1 MSVAVGCLPGAPVVA
16 GGEPVATADEARERG
31 FALVLGP
38 AGEDGALSLWDPA
51 ARATPLKVDFL
62 GGRQGYRLAAERA
75 RHERLIKALG
85 KPRDGIDRV
94 LDLTAGLGRDAALM
108 AAAGFPVTLMERQ
121 PVLHALLADGLARAA
136 GTDLAA
142 RLTLLPAG
150 EASLAAL
157 PTGPWHAVYLDP
169 MFPTRA
175 KSAAVKQDLQ
185 WLQILCAYPDAE
197 EEAAL
202 LALARARNT
211 HRVVVKR
218 PRKAPPL
225 AGVAP
230 HHGHEGKTV
239 RFDVYMPLSP
249 A

>member
-1 MSVAVGCLPGAPVVA
+1 MHHELLPVHGAHLHLVTR
-16 GGEPVATADEARERG
+16 GE
-31 FALVLGP
+31 L
-38 AGEDGALSLWDPA
+38 GALD
-51 ARATPLKVDFL
+51 V
-62 GGRQGYRLAAERA
+62 
-75 RHERLIKALG
+75 I
-85 KPRDGIDRV
+85 
-94 LDLTAGLGRDAALM
+94 LDLGRGLLHVLRDDAGDRWEGRVQL
-108 AAAGFPVTLMERQ
+108 
-121 PVLHALLADGLARAA
+121 DGLARAA

-150 EASLAAL
+150 EASQAAL

>member
-1 MSVAVGCLPGAPVVA
+1 MSAVVGCLPGAPAVA
-16 GGEPVATADEARERG
+16 GGEPVASAAAARERG

-51 ARATPLKVDFL
+51 ARAAPLKVDFL

-85 KPRDGIDRV
+85 KPVDGIQRV

-108 AAAGFPVTLMERQ
+108 AAAGFPVTLVERQ

-136 GTDLAA
+136 DTELAA
-142 RLTLLPAG
+142 RLTLLPAADAG
-150 EASLAAL
+150 EAPL
-157 PTGPWHAVYLDP
+157 PAGPWHGVYLDP
-169 MFPTRA
+169 MFPARG

-185 WLQILCAYPDAE
+185 WLQKLCAYPDGD

-202 LALARARNT
+202 LALARGRDT
-211 HRVVVKR
+211 RRVVVKR

-239 RFDVYMPLSP
+239 RFDVYMPLLP

>member
-1 MSVAVGCLPGAPVVA
+1 M
-16 GGEPVATADEARERG
+16 
-31 FALVLGP
+31 
-38 AGEDGALSLWDPA
+38 
-51 ARATPLKVDFL
+51 
-62 GGRQGYRLAAERA
+62 
-75 RHERLIKALG
+75 
-85 KPRDGIDRV
+85 

-121 PVLHALLADGLARAA
+121 PVLHALLTDGLARAA

-150 EASLAAL
+150 EATQAAL

-185 WLQILCAYPDAE
+185 WLQTLCAYPDAE

-218 PRKAPPL
+218 PRKAPPW
-225 AGVAP
+225 
-230 HHGHEGKTV
+230 
-239 RFDVYMPLSP
+239 P
-249 A
+249 AWRRTTATRARPYASMFICRCRRRGRSRLKSLLVSLRRGDD